1 MKLKYITFCLENCDR
16 ITIDGKYIGDFVVK
30 DIKTEIRRIAT
41 NAIDRIDIADTFAIE
56 IHKDANKERYPFG
69 QIDKP
74 NWKQMT
80 FDRLVKYSDITS
92 IEFELY
98 DDYTDE
104 MEEGA
109 VYCTECYDYWVNW
122 TGDNDEINDAQ
133 SNYVSKDG
141 HLYIVISADKTIE
154 DFFDKEDIDDSDYID
169 FHFDMCDVGDAYGD
183 PDRYNKE

>member
-1 MKLKYITFCLENCDR
+1 MKLKYITLGLENCDQ
-16 ITIDGKYIGDFVVK
+16 ITIDGKHIGDFIVQ
-30 DIKTEIRRIAT
+30 DITTKIQRIAC
-41 NAIDRIDIADTFAIE
+41 NAIERVDIANTFAIE
-56 IHKDANKERYPFG
+56 IHKDANKERYQFN
-69 QIDKP
+69 QT
-74 NWKQMT
+74 NCAEWKQAT
-80 FDRLVKYSDITS
+80 FDRLNKYHDITS

-98 DDYTDE
+98 DDCTTETEEENVYTE
-104 MEEGA
+104 H
-109 VYCTECYDYWVNW
+109 YFYWVNW
-122 TGDNDEINDAQ
+122 TGDSDEINDAQ

>member
-109 VYCTECYDYWVNW
+109 VYCTECYDYWVVW
-122 TGDNDEINDAQ
+122 TGDDDETNDAQ

-183 PDRYNKE
+183 PNRYNKE

>member
-1 MKLKYITFCLENCDR
+1 MKLKYITFCFENCDR

-30 DIKTEIRRIAT
+30 DIKTEIRRITT

-56 IHKDANKERYPFG
+56 IHKDANKERYQFG

-98 DDYTDE
+98 DDCTTETEEENVYTE
-104 MEEGA
+104 
-109 VYCTECYDYWVNW
+109 YYFYWVDW
-122 TGDNDEINDAQ
+122 TSDSDEINDAQ

-154 DFFDKEDIDDSDYID
+154 DFFDKEDIDDSDYMD
-169 FHFDMCDVGDAYGD
+169 FHFDMI
-183 PDRYNKE
+183 KE